1 MAQGVAGTQVIVS
14 GTGWPVGE
22 HVLISVENLIDE
34 QGGVNG
40 TGWLSDATV
49 NAYGGFTT
57 PAFSFP
63 YLTCGIR
70 PKAGTT
76 ASIVAAT
83 EDNTVRAIA
92 SFAVAQTPTLE
103 VASPQQLRPLP
114 LGVNTIT
121 VVGSDWAPG
130 ASVSLVA
137 AQSAI
142 VAGASGDQVVT
153 AAPFPDAQPIR
164 VTADA
169 QGRLNANVPIPA
181 TLPPGTGVDVQATA
195 TSHTYGALVINLYPD
210 ALVPAPVPPIW
221 ELSAN
226 RGEPGVKLI
235 VTGDHWYP
243 GDDVSLEYCRIEAA
257 QPTALGLRCNLGPQ
271 GSSTTGY
278 ASQIGEVSVDTSG
291 RFRASVTLPA
301 NAKPGAI
308 IVQARLLG
316 GNTRA
321 EIYFASQE
329 FTLIAPAPRAS
340 PFLARWRDWWPQA
353 LVGVL
358 VFGAALFVFWPR
370 IMRATG
376 RRPAYRAPSD

>member
-1 MAQGVAGTQVIVS
+1 
-14 GTGWPVGE
+14 
-22 HVLISVENLIDE
+22 
-34 QGGVNG
+34 
-40 TGWLSDATV
+40 
-49 NAYGGFTT
+49 
-57 PAFSFP
+57 
-63 YLTCGIR
+63 
-70 PKAGTT
+70 
-76 ASIVAAT
+76 
-83 EDNTVRAIA
+83 
-92 SFAVAQTPTLE
+92 
-103 VASPQQLRPLP
+103 
-114 LGVNTIT
+114 
-121 VVGSDWAPG
+121 
-130 ASVSLVA
+130 
-137 AQSAI
+137 
-142 VAGASGDQVVT
+142 
-153 AAPFPDAQPIR
+153 
-164 VTADA
+164 
-169 QGRLNANVPIPA
+169 
-181 TLPPGTGVDVQATA
+181 
-195 TSHTYGALVINLYPD
+195 
-210 ALVPAPVPPIW
+210 
-221 ELSAN
+221 
-226 RGEPGVKLI
+226 VKLI

-329 FTLIAPAPRAS
+329 ITLIAPAPRAS

-370 IMRATG
+370 IMRATR
-376 RRPAYRAPSD
+376 RRPAYSAPSD